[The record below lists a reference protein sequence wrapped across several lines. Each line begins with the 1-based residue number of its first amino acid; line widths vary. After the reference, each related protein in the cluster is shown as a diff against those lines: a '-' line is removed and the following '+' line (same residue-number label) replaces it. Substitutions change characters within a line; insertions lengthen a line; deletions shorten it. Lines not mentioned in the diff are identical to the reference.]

1 MKLFLIILSLFPFV
15 SFSQL
20 GGRGVYDFQ
29 NISYSAYST
38 STGGQLLSDGSN
50 DLQLIGQNPALLIND
65 SIGEFSMNYTNYIA
79 DINGSQLLYNLKKVK
94 GGNLAFGLTYLNYG
108 SFIEA
113 NAGGIQTGTFSAND
127 FAFSS
132 YYSIFLDKDSLYSL
146 GAEGRIMFSQ
156 LESYLSLGMALDL
169 GFNYFNKETE
179 FGYALVVENL
189 GDQLIKYADTSE
201 LVNPRIH
208 IGLRK
213 GLAHA
218 PFDFVI
224 TAHDL
229 QKPNLNYTDIIDQ
242 ENTIDPLSGET
253 IETSTNYSD
262 LIMRHINL
270 GVIFNPIKNFNVRFG
285 YNYQRQREL
294 RLLSKTGG
302 AGFTFGIGIKIK
314 EFYIDYGQGKYSA
327 AGTNNQFTITR
338 KF

>member
-1 MKLFLIILSLFPFV
+1 MKLFLNILSLLPLIA
-15 SFSQL
+15 FSQL

-38 STGGQLLSDGSN
+38 SMGGQLLSDGSN

-79 DINGSQLLYNLKKVK
+79 DISGSQLLYNLKKVK
-94 GGNLAFGLTYLNYG
+94 SGNLAFGLTYLNYG
-108 SFIEA
+108 SFIETS
-113 NAGGIQTGTFSAND
+113 AGGVQAGTFSAND

-132 YYSIFLDKDSLYSL
+132 YYAQYLDKDSMYSV
-146 GAEGRIMFSQ
+146 GTESRIMFSQ
-156 LESYLSLGMALDL
+156 LESYLSLGVALDF
-169 GFNYFNKETE
+169 GFNYFNKQSD
-179 FGYALVVENL
+179 FGYALVVDNI
-189 GDQLIKYADTSE
+189 GYQFVKYDGVRE
-201 LVNPRIH
+201 IVYPRIH
-208 IGLRK
+208 FGLRK

-229 QKPNLNYTDIIDQ
+229 QRPNLNYTDIIDE

-253 IETSTNYSD
+253 IEGTKNYSD
-262 LIMRHINL
+262 LIMRHLNL
-270 GVIFNPIKNFNVRFG
+270 GVIFNPIRNFNVRFG

-294 RLLSKTGG
+294 RLVSKTGG